1 MHLDGVSGP
10 QQDGWAALA
19 SLAASSALTVTEEMP
34 VSPYAQWTHV
44 RAAHPRACDILESV
58 VW

>member
-34 VSPYAQWTHV
+34 VSPYAQWTIV
-44 RAAHPRACDILESV
+44 RAAHPVIQCSS
-58 VW
+58 